1 MSELTMNLQL
11 FADGENIEDN
21 ANLDADVVED
31 QNVENDGDQQP
42 DLNENTSEEQ
52 SKDKENPA
60 NHAFAEMRRK
70 LKEQEQQL
78 QSYVKKQTETDEYY
92 ANIARSKGRTD
103 IKTADEYFKAV
114 RQEELSAAYQ
124 ETQDPMKLVELIKE
138 SIMSE
143 IKPQVQQPI
152 VDNGLEKELEEFNK
166 TFKQNLKSIDEITT
180 LPNNEEILQYMMNG
194 IPLHKA
200 YAAANPEK
208 ISAANKQAVINQVKG
223 LSHVKGNSNSGNIEK
238 INVSQSEIAQW
249 KQWFPGKTDEQCR
262 KEIVANKKLFEE

>member
-1 MSELTMNLQL
+1 MDEFTMNLQL
-11 FADGENIEDN
+11 FADGENIEDS
-21 ANLDADVVED
+21 ASLDNTGDID
-31 QNVENDGDQQP
+31 TQNVDESGDTQP
-42 DLNENTSEEQ
+42 EVDATPEEQ

-78 QSYVKKQTETDEYY
+78 NAYVKKQTETDEYY

-238 INVSQSEIAQW
+238 INVSQSEITQW